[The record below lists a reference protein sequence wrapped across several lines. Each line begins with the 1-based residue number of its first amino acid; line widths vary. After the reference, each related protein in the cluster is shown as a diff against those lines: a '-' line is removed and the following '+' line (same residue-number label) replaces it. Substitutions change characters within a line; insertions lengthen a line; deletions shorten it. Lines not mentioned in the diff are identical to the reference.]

1 MTIWR
6 VFVPEYRGDV
16 EIVGL
21 KVWFLFEI
29 IERQWHENTEGK
41 MTKTP
46 RKRTKSVYSGK
57 YLFCFMTKN
66 CYNIDYI
73 NKATTPNQKFQWD
86 RYYSLNELPCLT

>member
-6 VFVPEYRGDV
+6 VFGPEYGGDV

-46 RKRTKSVYSGK
+46 RKRTKK
-57 YLFCFMTKN
+57 RMF
-66 CYNIDYI
+66 
-73 NKATTPNQKFQWD
+73 W
-86 RYYSLNELPCLT
+86 

>member
-29 IERQWHENTEGK
+29 IERQWHENAEGK

-46 RKRTKSVYSGK
+46 RKRTKK
-57 YLFCFMTKN
+57 RIF
-66 CYNIDYI
+66 
-73 NKATTPNQKFQWD
+73 W
-86 RYYSLNELPCLT
+86 